1 MQLTYAQYRDK
12 VRACW
17 LGKNIG
23 GTLGAPFECIRG
35 VFDVDYYT
43 HDLSKGVLPNDD
55 LDLQMVWL
63 NAAEV
68 YGKNLTA
75 QELGEYWISYV
86 VADWSEYG
94 AGRNNLRYGLMP
106 PISGW
111 YNNHN
116 RDSCGC
122 FIRSELWACLAPGHP
137 EIAVK
142 YAREDAI
149 CDHAQ
154 EGMYAEIFCA
164 ALQSAAFVEDDR
176 EKLMEA
182 ALSYIPADCAIAQVA
197 AAAKEFYLSG
207 MDWKQARKVMLQRF
221 PGSFGL
227 LQEVSPTGIPTG
239 ETDPEIPAGPLG
251 YDAPSNIGIMLLG
264 WYYGEGDFSRSICI
278 AAGCCED
285 GDCTAGTLG
294 AVLGIMNGTACIDE
308 KWLVPIGDEIKSCSV
323 DLTKACL
330 PIPKTVTELTGR
342 VVNLMPVFMQ
352 GHISWD
358 EAGQTLF
365 DPVDSVMAPPIRTGV
380 YTYESYADQLG
391 VSPVSVTQ
399 GNTLF
404 EICMTY
410 ADGSLAIG
418 AGTEKRF
425 HVKLTNRLHSQQWL
439 EFSLHLPLNWTAQPG
454 SQFCRNLEQRHG
466 GYAVT
471 EFEFAVTPQDLA
483 QARYDLLVEIRS
495 NGRLQKM
502 FLELP
507 LLTSV

>member
-1 MQLTYAQYRDK
+1 MQLTYAQYKDK

-35 VFDVDYYT
+35 VHDVNYYT
-43 HDLSKGVLPNDD
+43 HDLTKGVLPNDD
-55 LDLQMVWL
+55 LDLQLVWL
-63 NAAEV
+63 NAAET
-68 YGKNLTA
+68 YGKSLTA
-75 QELGEYWISYV
+75 EQLGEYWISYV

-94 AGRNNLRYGLMP
+94 AGKNNLRYGLMP

-111 YNNHN
+111 YKNHN
-116 RDSCGC
+116 KDSCGC

-149 CDHAQ
+149 CDHAG

-164 ALQSAAFVEDDR
+164 ALQSAAFVESDR
-176 EKLMEA
+176 EKLMAA
-182 ALSYIPADCAIAQVA
+182 ALSYIPADCAIAKVA
-197 AAAKEFYLSG
+197 AKARECYESG
-207 MDWKQARKVMLQRF
+207 MDWKQARKTILQQF

-227 LQEVSPTGIPTG
+227 LQEYSPFGVKTGQ
-239 ETDPEIPAGPLG
+239 PEADVPVGPLG

-294 AVLGIMNGTACIDE
+294 AVLGILNGTACIDE
-308 KWLVPIGDEIKSCSV
+308 KWLLPIGDEIKIISA

-330 PIPKTVTELTGR
+330 PMPGTVTELTAR
-342 VVNLMPVFMQ
+342 VVNLMPVFMH

-358 EAGQTLF
+358 DEGRTIFA
-365 DPVDSVMAPPIRTGV
+365 PVETVMAVPDRVGV
-380 YTYESYADQLG
+380 FDYEDFASRLA
-391 VSPVSVTQ
+391 VTPVSVAK
-399 GNTLF
+399 GNTLLD
-404 EICMTY
+404 ICITY
-410 ADGSLAIG
+410 EDDSLDIRPGEA
-418 AGTEKRF
+418 KCF
-425 HVKLTNRLHSQQWL
+425 HGKITNRLHSQQWL
-439 EFSLHLPLNWTAQPG
+439 EFGLHLPEGWTAQPG
-454 SQFCRNLEQRHG
+454 SKFCLNLNQRHG
-466 GYAVT
+466 GCAVT
-471 EFEFAVTPQDLA
+471 EFDFAVTPEALTQG
-483 QARYDLLVEIRS
+483 RYDLLLEIKS
-495 NGRLQKM
+495 NGRLQKL

-507 LLTSV
+507 LLTAM